1 MNKKALST
9 TEYIFGTFS
18 TLILIFFSIMFF
30 SIILNSCNHEVTE
43 HMIEKEVSAL
53 HKEAFNLYLITPIN
67 SSKSTNYF
75 YESSY
80 FYDNKNLTRHYSLS
94 LNLDNQDKN
103 FQIKVNDI
111 NKIKN
116 INIDF
121 HHGKYSNIALINGS
135 SDNLLTLLEKEL
147 KFPDIIVWDNLNEK
161 HNYVIAGSNSPQ
173 NYNKTALLDWI
184 SNGGTLITTTHS
196 IKIIEDLFDKEFI
209 YSSKNFIKNENIE
222 ISFKNNAENIIG
234 LKDDKIIDNL
244 FSLAIKNKSIALA
257 EYKNIDNEF
266 CKRIK
271 EGCGYPILYFD
282 HGQGKVIHF
291 SFNLNSNEEIATKI
305 FNSIN
310 PIYDIPN
317 KIEIYNKTNHLI
329 REIDNTEIYFNIMDP
344 IYQPINLIEEFKDC
358 DGECYKTFTIK
369 GDGKIILRQPKME
382 IKNSLYFSYQQ
393 SLADYIIEAFSR
405 NDRDMINN
413 VKKITENFV
422 NSISTNELAHRFT
435 FVLPG
440 GNIIQIP
447 SDKFRSNIITSSTNQ
462 ANIDLKLYN
471 NQTISLHLESA
482 LSTSTVLRGALDAF
496 RYSLKRGPI

>member
-9 TEYIFGTFS
+9 MEYIFGTFS
-18 TLILIFFSIMFF
+18 TLILTVFLILFFS
-30 SIILNSCNHEVTE
+30 LVLRSCSHEVTE

-67 SSKSTNYF
+67 LSKSTNYF

-135 SDNLLTLLEKEL
+135 SDNLLPLLEKEL
-147 KFPDIIVWDNLNEK
+147 KFPDIIVWDELSEK
-161 HNYVIAGSNSPQ
+161 HKYVIAGSNSPQ

-184 SNGGTLITTTHS
+184 SNGGKLITTTHS

-209 YSSKNFIKNENIE
+209 YPSKNFIKSENIE

-244 FSLAIKNKSIALA
+244 FSLAIKNKSLALA

-266 CKRIK
+266 CKRTK

-282 HGQGKVIHF
+282 HEQGKVIHF
-291 SFNLNSNEEIATKI
+291 SFNLNSNEEIANI
-305 FNSIN
+305 FL
-310 PIYDIPN
+310 N
-317 KIEIYNKTNHLI
+317 KIKPEYNEPDNIKLYDEYNNEIANFEN
-329 REIDNTEIYFNIMDP
+329 NIYFLLDLFE
-344 IYQPINLIEEFKDC
+344 PINLIEQFKDC
-358 DGECYKTFTIK
+358 EDECYKTFTIK
-369 GDGKIILRQPKME
+369 GDGNIILRQPKME

-405 NDRDMINN
+405 NDTDMINN

-422 NSISTNELAHRFT
+422 NSISTNDLAHRFT

-447 SDKFRSNIITSSTNQ
+447 SDKFRSNIITSSTDQ

-482 LSTSTVLRGALDAF
+482 PTTSTVLRGALDAF
-496 RYSLKRGPI
+496 KISIRRGLI